1 MTQKIDYRLPL
12 MLLGGLLFQ
21 LLFWDELLGLNL
33 LLYSLF
39 IMAITFTDKDI
50 PFHPS
55 KLRTALPHL
64 AIALYIVYNNATL
77 AIITWFIT
85 LLVYLG
91 TAHFVLLKSSATALF
106 WGILQVISGPSGII
120 IKLRKTKL
128 GKVNFKPILKPI
140 KYVVLPL
147 VMVVIFC
154 TLYSIANPIFEKYTR
169 LITDNISY
177 LFNAVFNFLF
187 VDISLPKCLFIV
199 LGICITA
206 GIIVSVDSKLLDE
219 VEIGKSDELIRQRR
233 EKNKLSLFQ
242 DFRTLLAGN
251 QVKKKLALKTE
262 NIVGV
267 ISFAAL
273 NLLLLFLNGIDFST
287 LWLNNNIGANKNFS
301 AELHDGTNTLIFSIV
316 IAMLI
321 IVYFFSGNLN
331 FYSKNKFIKILAYLW
346 IAQNAFLVLSVLHR
360 DYDYIFYH
368 GLTYKRIGV
377 AIFATL
383 CFVGLA
389 SVYIKIA
396 KQKTI
401 FFLYRINSKI
411 WYVLLVI
418 LSFVNWDVLIVNY
431 NLKSANQIGIDV
443 NHLMSFSDKTLP
455 LLQKNREILLKQAVV
470 EAEKEEASQTAAIDT
485 VATGV
490 AVATTNKVNATT
502 PLSQAEKKALA
513 IKNAKDAFNQR
524 LDNKIEYFL
533 QDQQKSSWL
542 SFSYLNWE
550 MVESLKPSH

>member
-39 IMAITFTDKDI
+39 ILAITFTDKDI

-485 VATGV
+485 VVTGV
-490 AVATTNKVNATT
+490 AVATTNKVNAAA

-550 MVESLKPSH
+550 MVESLK